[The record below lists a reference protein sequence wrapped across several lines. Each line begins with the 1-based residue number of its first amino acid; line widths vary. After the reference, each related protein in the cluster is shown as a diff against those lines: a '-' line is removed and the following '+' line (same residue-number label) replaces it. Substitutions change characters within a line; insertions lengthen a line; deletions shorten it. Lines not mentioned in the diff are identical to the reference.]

1 MLASRLAIWISKSA
15 DLKIYLYAKME
26 VRAERIMTREGG
38 MYSDVLSTTFN
49 RDENDKKRYLSIY
62 NIDIDD
68 YYSKTDLVIDA
79 TNINSNEVFELI
91 RDEIDKRNLKN

>member
-1 MLASRLAIWISKSA
+1 MA
-15 DLKIYLYAKME
+15 
-26 VRAERIMTREGG
+26 
-38 MYSDVLSTTFN
+38 
-49 RDENDKKRYLSIY
+49 IY

-68 YYSKTDLVIDA
+68 YSSETDLVIDV

>member
-1 MLASRLAIWISKSA
+1 
-15 DLKIYLYAKME
+15 
-26 VRAERIMTREGG
+26 
-38 MYSDVLSTTFN
+38 MYSDVLSSTFN

>member
-1 MLASRLAIWISKSA
+1 M
-15 DLKIYLYAKME
+15 
-26 VRAERIMTREGG
+26 
-38 MYSDVLSTTFN
+38 N
-49 RDENDKKRYLSIY
+49 KKRYLSIY

-68 YYSKTDLVIDA
+68 YYSKTDLVIDV